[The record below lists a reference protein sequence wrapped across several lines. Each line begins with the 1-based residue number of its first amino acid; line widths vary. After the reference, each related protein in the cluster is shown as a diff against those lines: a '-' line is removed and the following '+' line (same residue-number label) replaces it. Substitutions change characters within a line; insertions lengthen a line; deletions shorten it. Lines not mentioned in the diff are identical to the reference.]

1 MKLKQ
6 GNLGQGMT
14 EYIII
19 VGIIAVSAI
28 GITSI
33 MSNHVK
39 VGFGTIANA
48 LRGNDD
54 RPMDFQEITET
65 NMKGKDMGN
74 FHDTADR

>member
-1 MKLKQ
+1 
-6 GNLGQGMT
+6 MT

-19 VGIIAVSAI
+19 VGIIAISAI

-39 VGFGTIANA
+39 VAFGTIANA
-48 LRGNDD
+48 LRGEDA
-54 RPMDFQEITET
+54 RPMDFEDISDT

-74 FHDTADR
+74 FHDSADR